1 METFNLNFNGGSNI
15 LKSICYILSLCCWLL
30 FLITGWISISYL
42 EDNKYR
48 YIWTIPKV
56 EIPDYKFPE
65 YEKTGIPLFDDA
77 AEIAY
82 NKALDLYYI
91 GFYLPIQMSIPFIDI
106 IMIFILIVATLAF
119 LYYFIFSTFK
129 KDSGIVNGM
138 LGDISKFHFIPLA
151 CASALFL
158 IGITMKHYDD
168 EKSVKGIIITAL
180 IFSLLGLFSL
190 IFIFFKADLSSSIY
204 GNWLIKKTTFGSL
217 IAIFTYSFGY
227 TVTQIGLFN
236 TELSEIKSFKKGA
249 GIGLSIA
256 MGLFNLIIAFVLKEV
271 MISFIN
277 ILIYIGMTIY
287 YFSLSAQWRKV
298 NGQIEGIFDIIIIVL
313 SALVIALI
321 AIKYKSAAFK

>member
-1 METFNLNFNGGSNI
+1 M
-15 LKSICYILSLCCWLL
+15 LL
-30 FLITGWISISYL
+30 F
-42 EDNKYR
+42 
-48 YIWTIPKV
+48 
-56 EIPDYKFPE
+56 F
-65 YEKTGIPLFDDA
+65 F
-77 AEIAY
+77 
-82 NKALDLYYI
+82 
-91 GFYLPIQMSIPFIDI
+91 PIQMSIPFIDI
-106 IMIFILIVATLAF
+106 IMIFILIAGTIAF

-158 IGITMKHYDD
+158 IGITLKQYED
-168 EKSVKGIIITAL
+168 EKSAKGIIITAL

-190 IFIFFKADLSSSIY
+190 IFISFKTDLSSSIY
-204 GNWLIKKTTFGSL
+204 GNWLIKKATFGSL

-227 TVTQIGLFN
+227 TVTELGLFGKD
-236 TELSEIKSFKKGA
+236 LSEIKSFKKGA

-271 MISFIN
+271 MIAFMN

-287 YFSLSAQWRKV
+287 YFSLPSAWRKNI
-298 NGQIEGIFDIIIIVL
+298 NGQIDGIFDIIILVL

-321 AIKYKSAAFK
+321 AIKY

>member
-42 EDNKYR
+42 EDNDYR
-48 YIWTIPKV
+48 NIWTILKV
-56 EIPDYKFPE
+56 ETTNYEFPE
-65 YEKTGIPLFDDA
+65 YKETGISFVDEA
-77 AEIAY
+77 AKRIY
-82 NKALDLYYI
+82 NGIIDFFYTAL
-91 GFYLPIQMSIPFIDI
+91 YLPIQMSIPFIDI

-158 IGITMKHYDD
+158 IGITMKNYDD

-217 IAIFTYSFGY
+217 ITIFTYSFGY

>member
-91 GFYLPIQMSIPFIDI
+91 GFYLPIQMSIPYIDI
-106 IMIFILIVATLAF
+106 IMIFILNVATLAF

-158 IGITMKHYDD
+158 IGITMKNYDD

-287 YFSLSAQWRKV
+287 YFSLSVQWRKV

>member
-1 METFNLNFNGGSNI
+1 
-15 LKSICYILSLCCWLL
+15 
-30 FLITGWISISYL
+30 
-42 EDNKYR
+42 
-48 YIWTIPKV
+48 
-56 EIPDYKFPE
+56 
-65 YEKTGIPLFDDA
+65 
-77 AEIAY
+77 
-82 NKALDLYYI
+82 
-91 GFYLPIQMSIPFIDI
+91 
-106 IMIFILIVATLAF
+106 
-119 LYYFIFSTFK
+119 
-129 KDSGIVNGM
+129 M

-158 IGITMKHYDD
+158 IGITMKNYDD

>member
-1 METFNLNFNGGSNI
+1 
-15 LKSICYILSLCCWLL
+15 
-30 FLITGWISISYL
+30 
-42 EDNKYR
+42 
-48 YIWTIPKV
+48 
-56 EIPDYKFPE
+56 
-65 YEKTGIPLFDDA
+65 
-77 AEIAY
+77 
-82 NKALDLYYI
+82 
-91 GFYLPIQMSIPFIDI
+91 
-106 IMIFILIVATLAF
+106 
-119 LYYFIFSTFK
+119 
-129 KDSGIVNGM
+129 M

>member
-1 METFNLNFNGGSNI
+1 MVKRLLQNLN
-15 LKSICYILSLCCWLL
+15 LL

-158 IGITMKHYDD
+158 IGITMKNYDD

-287 YFSLSAQWRKV
+287 YFS
-298 NGQIEGIFDIIIIVL
+298 FIITMEE
-313 SALVIALI
+313 S
-321 AIKYKSAAFK
+321 